1 VTERASAVTYVDD
14 EPNGLAAM
22 LGGLIQANLDQHP
35 ERRSLLAKP
44 ATYAITA
51 PDADVSV
58 TIHLGPDGVKVA
70 NGVRGTPHVV
80 VRAQSE
86 DLIALSSVPLRF
98 GQPDATT
105 KEGRDVVT
113 QLLKGQL
120 KVKGLV
126 TQSGR
131 LGRLNKLLSVG

>member
-1 VTERASAVTYVDD
+1 VTVTYLDE

-22 LGGLIQANLDQHP
+22 LGGLIEANLEQHP
-35 ERRSLLAKP
+35 ERLALLSKSS
-44 ATYAITA
+44 TYAITA

-58 TIHLGPDGVKVA
+58 TIHLGPDGVRVA
-70 NGVRGTPHVV
+70 NGVRGTPHVS
-80 VRAQSE
+80 VRAQSD

-98 GQPDATT
+98 GLPDAMTS
-105 KEGRDVVT
+105 EGRAVLKK
-113 QLLKGQL
+113 LLSGRL
-120 KVKGLV
+120 KVKGVV

>member
-1 VTERASAVTYVDD
+1 MNVTYMDD

-22 LGGLIQANLDQHP
+22 LGGLIEANLEAHP
-35 ERRSLLAKP
+35 ERLSLLSTP

-70 NGVRGTPHVV
+70 NGVRGNPHVAV
-80 VRAQSE
+80 SARSD
-86 DLIALSSVPLRF
+86 DLISLSSVPLRF

-105 KEGRDVVT
+105 KEGRDVL
-113 QLLKGQL
+113 QKLLTGKL

-131 LGRLNKLLSVG
+131 LGRLNKLLAVN

>member
-1 VTERASAVTYVDD
+1 MNVTYMDE
-14 EPNGLAAM
+14 EPNGLALM
-22 LGGLIQANLDQHP
+22 LGGLIEANLEQHP
-35 ERRSLLAKP
+35 ERMALLSKP

-70 NGVRGTPHVV
+70 NGIRGNPHVS
-80 VRAQSE
+80 VRAQSD
-86 DLIALSSVPLRF
+86 DLIALSSVPLKF

-105 KEGRDVVT
+105 KEGREVVKK
-113 QLLKGQL
+113 LLTGQL

-131 LGRLNKLLSVG
+131 LGRLNKLLAV

>member
-1 VTERASAVTYVDD
+1 VNVTYMDE
-14 EPNGLAAM
+14 EPNGLASM
-22 LGGLIQANLDQHP
+22 LGGLIEANLDAHP
-35 ERRSLLAKP
+35 ERIALLSKP

-51 PDADVSV
+51 TDAEVSV

-70 NGVRGTPHVV
+70 NGIRGNAHVT
-80 VRAQSE
+80 VRADSD
-86 DLIALSSVPLRF
+86 DLISMSSVPLRF

-105 KEGRDVVT
+105 KEGREVVAK
-113 QLLKGQL
+113 LLKRDL

-131 LGRLNKLLSVG
+131 LGRLNRLLAVD

>member
-1 VTERASAVTYVDD
+1 MKVTYADE

-22 LGGLIQANLDQHP
+22 LGGLIEANLEQHP
-35 ERRSLLAKP
+35 ERAALVSKP

-58 TIHLGPDGVKVA
+58 TIRLGPEGVMVA
-70 NGVRGTPHVV
+70 NGVRGKPNVF
-80 VRAQSE
+80 VRAQSD
-86 DLIALSSVPLRF
+86 DLIALSAVPLRF
-98 GQPDATT
+98 GQPDAMT
-105 KEGRDVVT
+105 KEGRAVVKK
-113 QLLKGQL
+113 LLNGQL

-131 LGRLNKLLSVG
+131 LGRLNKLLSVT

>member
-1 VTERASAVTYVDD
+1 VTEDAPAITYVDE
-14 EPNGLAAM
+14 EPNGLATM
-22 LGGLIQANLDQHP
+22 LGGLIDANLHAHP

-51 PDADVSV
+51 PDANVSV

-80 VRAQSE
+80 VRARSE

-105 KEGRDVVT
+105 KEGRDVVKK
-113 QLLKGQL
+113 LLTGQL

>member
-1 VTERASAVTYVDD
+1 MNVTYMDE

-22 LGGLIQANLDQHP
+22 LGGLIEANLEANP
-35 ERRSLLAKP
+35 ERMALLSKP

-58 TIHLGPDGVKVA
+58 TIHLSPDGVKVA
-70 NGVRGTPHVV
+70 NGIRGNPHVRV
-80 VRAQSE
+80 SARSD
-86 DLIALSSVPLRF
+86 DLISLSSVPLRF

-105 KEGRDVVT
+105 KEGREVL
-113 QLLKGQL
+113 QKLLTGKL

-126 TQSGR
+126 TQSSR
-131 LGRLNKLLSVG
+131 LGRLNKLLAVD

>member
-1 VTERASAVTYVDD
+1 VTVTYLDE

-22 LGGLIQANLDQHP
+22 LGGLIEANLEQHP
-35 ERRSLLAKP
+35 ERLALLSKSS
-44 ATYAITA
+44 TYAITA

-58 TIHLGPDGVKVA
+58 TIHLGPDGVRVA
-70 NGVRGTPHVV
+70 NGVRGTPHVS
-80 VRAQSE
+80 VRAQSD

-98 GQPDATT
+98 GLPDAMTSQ
-105 KEGRDVVT
+105 GRAVLKK
-113 QLLKGQL
+113 LLSGRL
-120 KVKGLV
+120 KVKGVV